1 VVRVPAEFVLIPRS
15 AAVRR
20 PWHVPCDEE
29 TSGAQDA
36 ATIPTRKREIIM
48 SARSIRKFSFV
59 SAALLGALACG
70 PVDPS
75 VDPVEGGATQSA
87 EAASARQ
94 TGVTTLEAIQDTRVQ
109 PGPSTF
115 GHGAILWTNAEAH
128 VSYVQFDLSEL
139 PADARIESAEL
150 KLYFNGNYP
159 GTNSVQVGQV
169 EGAWDE
175 ATLNW
180 DTPPPAVT
188 WNGPFAEVGD
198 VEEDIAWDVTS
209 IVRSWQNG
217 SEENFG
223 FGLHSL
229 EPGGKQYWTKDAPK
243 PDVNLPPRLVISYS
257 IPVTPPGPLP
267 DLGDAPDST
276 NHHGVANTAYPGVG
290 VLGNF
295 PTVYQ
300 VPAGQAAGPRHD
312 NQTLQALLG
321 NFITPEQD
329 ADVGPDADGRNNI
342 LRNAMGMIVD
352 TAGQDRADEGWR
364 NRNIRFY
371 NCYRQTL
378 RVRVTRPAGAT
389 QNQMFIN
396 TWFDGDR
403 GGDWTGGGVCVPP
416 GGGAAQ
422 PSTEWIVRNYPVNMA
437 LVPPGGF
444 LDIDIPTER
453 VHNPTENQPHWMRF
467 TLSEAPAVTPPG
479 GGLPDG
485 RGPHPLGV
493 KKSYTFGETE
503 DYFQIPPAPGTLGE
517 LVLEKRV
524 LGAANPEPQGG
535 IVTYEIKLTNVGGSG
550 PAPAFI
556 RDQLPAPLHPIPLI
570 ASEIDVTSP
579 GGAFPLQANLG
590 LAPNPNSGAPEFV
603 VNWDGVLD
611 PNSSVVLR
619 FDVHVHPTCFP
630 LQSRKTIVNLAEA
643 GGFGASAV
651 AAEASF
657 VADCPGTVTAVPA
670 DPQIDISTLPLI
682 P

>member
-1 VVRVPAEFVLIPRS
+1 ML
-15 AAVRR
+15 
-20 PWHVPCDEE
+20 
-29 TSGAQDA
+29 
-36 ATIPTRKREIIM
+36 
-48 SARSIRKFSFV
+48 ARSIRKYSFV

-70 PVDPS
+70 PVDPGM
-75 VDPVEGGATQSA
+75 DPTEGAATQSA
-87 EAASARQ
+87 EAASARR

-109 PGPSTF
+109 PGGATF
-115 GHGAILWTNAEAH
+115 GYAMTLWTNAAAH
-128 VSYVQFDLSEL
+128 VNYVQFDLSEL

-150 KLYFNGNYP
+150 KLHFNGNYA

-169 EGAWDE
+169 EAAWDE

-180 DTPPPAVT
+180 TTPPPAVT
-188 WNGPFAEVGD
+188 WNGPFADVGD
-198 VEEDIAWDVTS
+198 VEEDIAWDVTG
-209 IVRSWQNG
+209 IVRDWQDG

-223 FGLHSL
+223 FGLRSP
-229 EPGGKQYWTKDAPK
+229 ETGGKQYWTKDAPN
-243 PDVNLPPRLVISYS
+243 PEVNRPPRLLITYS

-267 DLGDAPDST
+267 DAGDAPDST

-295 PTVYQ
+295 PSVYQ
-300 VPAGQAAGPRHD
+300 VAAGQAAGPRHN

-329 ADVGPDADGRNNI
+329 ADVGPDADGPNNI

-352 TAGQDRADEGWR
+352 TANQDRADDGWR

-378 RVRVTRPAGAT
+378 RVRVSRPAGAT
-389 QNQMFIN
+389 QKQMFLN

-403 GGDWTGGGVCVPP
+403 SGDWTGGALCAPPSGGV
-416 GGGAAQ
+416 AQ
-422 PSTEWIVRNYPVNMA
+422 PSTEWIVRNHPVNMA
-437 LVPPGGF
+437 LVPAGGF
-444 LDIDIPTER
+444 VDIDVPTER
-453 VHNPTENQPHWMRF
+453 VHNSTENQPHWMRF
-467 TLSEAPAVTPPG
+467 TLSEAQAVTPPA

-485 RGPHPLGV
+485 RGPHPLSA
-493 KKSYTFGETE
+493 KKSYDFGETE
-503 DYFQIPPAPGTLGE
+503 DYFQTPPAPGTLGE

-524 LGAANPEPQGG
+524 IGAGNPERQGG
-535 IVTYEIKLTNVGGSG
+535 TVTYEIKLRNVGGSG

-556 RDQLPAPLHPIPLI
+556 RDQLPAPLHPIDFVPDG
-570 ASEIDVTSP
+570 IDVTSP

-590 LAPNPNSGAPEFV
+590 FAPNPNGGLPEFV

-611 PNSSVVLR
+611 PNSSVTVR
-619 FDVHVHPTCFP
+619 FDVHVHPTCLP
-630 LQSRKTIVNLAEA
+630 LVAQKTIVNVAEA

-651 AAEASF
+651 AASASF
-657 VADCPGTVTAVPA
+657 LADCPGSLTPVPA